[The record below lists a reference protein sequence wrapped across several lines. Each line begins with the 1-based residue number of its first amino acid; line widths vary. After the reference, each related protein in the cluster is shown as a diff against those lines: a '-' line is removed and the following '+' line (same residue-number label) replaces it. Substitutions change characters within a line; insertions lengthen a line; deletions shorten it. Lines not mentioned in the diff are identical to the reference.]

1 MKYFDTQEI
10 NHVEENINVYRIYQ
24 RLSEEDKP
32 KIEKDLASIEKNNPR
47 LFSAV
52 FGIGRYY

>member
-10 NHVEENINVYRIYQ
+10 NHVEVNINVYRIYQ

>member
-47 LFSAV
+47 LFSAI
-52 FGIGRYY
+52 FGIGRH

>member
-24 RLSEEDKP
+24 TLSEEDKP
-32 KIEKDLASIEKNNPR
+32 KLKKDLASIEKNNPR
-47 LFSAV
+47 LFSAI
-52 FGIGRYY
+52 FGIGRH